1 MRLQHCAGCRHRDV
15 PTLALSR
22 RRGLVANV
30 ALPDVRSARTT
41 GSTNDRV
48 VRRLA
53 AILAL
58 DMVGFSRHMEADEAG
73 TLARQRSHRQEC
85 IDPILS
91 ERGGRIVKT
100 TGDGLLVE
108 FASVIDALDS
118 AVRIQR
124 GVAAAEANIPRER
137 CIQYRIG
144 INLGDIV
151 VEEGDIFGDGVNIA
165 ARLEALAESGGVLIS
180 ASVFDQVVGKLD
192 IVFDDLGELRLKNI
206 QRPLRVYRVRLEIA
220 SERSAKS
227 PRGLALATRPAIAV
241 LPFQDMSAGK
251 NQEYFADGIAE
262 DIITGLSRNHAFV
275 VTARNSSFT
284 YKGGPVDV
292 KQVAGELGVRYV
304 LEGSVRKGGE
314 RMRITAQLIDA
325 TTGNHVWAERYDRQ
339 VGDIFAVQDEITANI
354 VGVVAPEVIGA
365 EMRRARRKDPASMNA
380 WDCVMRA
387 NWHVWRLTEEDG
399 IEAKKFATQAIELD
413 PGMARPRVVY
423 AMCHV
428 WDVLFARAESP
439 AHTLGQAHEMAR
451 RAVELDHGDAEA
463 HTILGVVAL
472 FMGRF
477 DDSLRRLQ
485 TALEINPN
493 LALAYMWGGGYY
505 ALSCQS
511 DQARAHLKEA
521 LRLSPRDPVN
531 YWTFAFQGLADFAA
545 ARYEDA
551 AEWARKAIHL
561 YERFPTAHRLLAAS
575 CSLLGQTENARAAL
589 AALLSSAPGS
599 TIAKT
604 RAAVP
609 WRNPAVMERYLDA
622 LRNAGL
628 PE

>member
-1 MRLQHCAGCRHRDV
+1 M
-15 PTLALSR
+15 
-22 RRGLVANV
+22 
-30 ALPDVRSARTT
+30 
-41 GSTNDRV
+41 

-91 ERGGRIVKT
+91 ERAGRVVKT
-100 TGDGLLVE
+100 IGDGLLVE
-108 FASVIDALDS
+108 FPSVVDALAS
-118 AVRIQR
+118 AVHIQR
-124 GVAAAEANIPRER
+124 AVVEAEANIPSER
-137 CIQYRIG
+137 AIQYRAG
-144 INLGDIV
+144 VNLGDIV
-151 VEEGDIFGDGVNIA
+151 VEDGDIFGDGVNIA
-165 ARLEALAESGGVLIS
+165 ARLEALAEPGGIFVS
-180 ASVFDQVVGKLD
+180 ASVFEQVVGKLD

-206 QRPLRVYRVRLEIA
+206 QRPVRVYRVRLDIA
-220 SERSAKS
+220 SERGEKS
-227 PRGLALATRPAIAV
+227 PRGLALAARPSIAV
-241 LPFQDMSAGK
+241 LPFQDMSAGQD
-251 NQEYFADGIAE
+251 QEYFADGIAE
-262 DIITGLSRNHAFV
+262 DIITGLSRSHAFFV
-275 VTARNSSFT
+275 IARNSSFT
-284 YKGGPVDV
+284 YKGRPVDV

-304 LEGSVRKGGE
+304 LEGSVRKGGA

-339 VGDIFAVQDEITANI
+339 VDDIFAVQDEITAHI

-387 NWHVWRLTEEDG
+387 NWHVWRLTAEDSA
-399 IEAKKFATQAIELD
+399 EAKKFATQAIELD

-423 AMCHV
+423 AMCNV
-428 WDVLFARAESP
+428 WDVLFARAEAP
-439 AHTLGQAHEMAR
+439 PQTLAEAHEMAR

-463 HTILGVVAL
+463 HTVLGIVAL

-477 DDSLRRLQ
+477 HDSLRRLE

-505 ALSCQS
+505 ALTCQGEK
-511 DQARAHLKEA
+511 ARAHLNEA

-531 YWTFAFQGLADFAA
+531 YWTFAFQGLADFAE

-561 YERFPTAHRLLAAS
+561 YDRFPTAHRLLAAS
-575 CSLLGQTENARAAL
+575 CTLLGQTDDAQSAL

-599 TIAKT
+599 TIART

-609 WRNPAVMERYLDA
+609 WKEPVVMERYLNA
-622 LRNAGL
+622 LRKAGL

>member
-1 MRLQHCAGCRHRDV
+1 
-15 PTLALSR
+15 
-22 RRGLVANV
+22 
-30 ALPDVRSARTT
+30 VRSAGTT
-41 GSTNDRV
+41 DSTHDRV

-58 DMVGFSRHMEADEAG
+58 DMVGFSRHMEADESG
-73 TLARQRSHRQEC
+73 TLGRQKFHRQEC
-85 IDPILS
+85 IDPVLD

-108 FASVIDALDS
+108 FASVIDALES

-124 GVAAAEANIPRER
+124 AVAEAEANIPRER
-137 CIQYRIG
+137 CIQYRAG

-165 ARLEALAESGGVLIS
+165 ARLEALAEPGGVFIS
-180 ASVFDQVVGKLD
+180 ASVFEQVVGKLD

-206 QRPLRVYRVRLEIA
+206 QRPVRVYRVRLEIA
-220 SERSAKS
+220 SQKGAKS
-227 PRGLALATRPAIAV
+227 PRGLALAARPAIAV

-251 NQEYFADGIAE
+251 DQEYFADGIAE
-262 DIITGLSRNHAFV
+262 DIITGLSRSHAFLV
-275 VTARNSSFT
+275 IARNSSFT

-304 LEGSVRKGGE
+304 LEGSVRKGGD

-325 TTGNHVWAERYDRQ
+325 TTGSHVWAERYDRQ
-339 VGDIFAVQDEITANI
+339 IDDIFAVQDEITANI

-365 EMRRARRKDPASMNA
+365 EMRRARRKDAGSMNA

-387 NWHVWRLTEEDG
+387 NWHVWRLTAEDG
-399 IEAKKFATQAIELD
+399 AEAKKFATQAIELD

-423 AMCHV
+423 AMCNV
-428 WDVLFARAESP
+428 WDVLFARTETPAQTLAE
-439 AHTLGQAHEMAR
+439 AHEMAR
-451 RAVELDHGDAEA
+451 RAVELDYHDAEA
-463 HTILGVVAL
+463 HAILGVVAL
-472 FMGRF
+472 FMGQF

-505 ALSCQS
+505 ALSCQGA
-511 DQARAHLKEA
+511 QARAHLNET

-531 YWTFAFQGLADFAA
+531 YWTFAFHGLADFADG
-545 ARYEDA
+545 RYEEA

-561 YERFPTAHRLLAAS
+561 YHRFPTAHRLLAAS
-575 CSLLGQTENARAAL
+575 CSLLGQTENARSAL

-599 TIAKT
+599 TIGKT

-609 WRNPAVMERYLDA
+609 WKDPAVMERYLDA
-622 LRNAGL
+622 LRQAGL